1 METLRVLVVD
11 DEPGMLSSIQRV
23 LRNTRID
30 LADLETQVNFDVQT
44 SDTGEKALEIIS
56 NSPPDILLLDHQLP
70 GMSGLDVLDNIADQK
85 ENILTVM
92 ITAYAS
98 LETAVVAIKRGAY
111 DFLAKPFTPGE
122 LKATIRKT
130 AKSLIVTR
138 HARKL
143 AREKRQVRFQFISV
157 LAHELKSPIAA
168 LEGYLN
174 IIKDKTAGDDP
185 AVYEKMLD
193 RCSIRLDGMRKLI
206 FDLLDLT
213 RIESGQKKRELN
225 IVDLREIAQRSI
237 ESVLPQADSRSIT
250 INLLADEKLNMT
262 ADPGEIEII
271 LNNLISNAVKYNR
284 DNGRVNI
291 VMTARNGKVNISV
304 SDTGIGMSQQETDRL
319 FNDFVRI
326 KNAKTRNILG
336 SGLGLSIMKKLV
348 NLYEGEISVQSTP
361 DAGTTFTAV
370 LNQHIQ
376 QPQENAVLTQHT
388 QQPQE
393 NDEHPTNHQVA

>member
-30 LADLETQVNFDVQT
+30 LTDLETQVGFDVQT
-44 SDTGEKALEIIS
+44 TDTGEKALEIIS
-56 NSPPDILLLDHQLP
+56 NSPPDIMLLDHQLP
-70 GMSGLDVLDNIADQK
+70 GMSGLDVLDNISDQK

-213 RIESGQKKRELN
+213 RIESGQKKRELDE
-225 IVDLREIAQRSI
+225 IDLRKIVQSSI
-237 ESVLPQADSRSIT
+237 ESVLPQADSRGIA
-250 INLLADEKLNMT
+250 INLLADEQLNMT
-262 ADPGEIEII
+262 ADAGEIEII

-291 VMTARNGKVNISV
+291 VMTARNGKVKISV
-304 SDTGIGMSQQETDRL
+304 SDTGIGMSHQETDRL

-361 DAGTTFTAV
+361 DAGTTFTVV
-370 LNQHIQ
+370 LNQHIH
-376 QPQENAVLTQHT
+376 P
-388 QQPQE
+388 PQE
-393 NDEHPTNHQVA
+393 NDEHPTNHQLA